1 MHALLNEDQ
10 EDLKRIVESLATSI
24 GVANPTDVAERDF
37 ATGWTALRGA
47 GLLELRGR
55 IGDEPVASGVEVM
68 VAAEA
73 LAAELVPLP
82 FVPSAVL
89 ATELMALASAPQEW
103 SDELEAGTSAYGIL
117 LDADLSDVATASD
130 SDTTLIWGGPTTS
143 HVLRLEPQDDQFRL
157 VRLTLRADVADNQ
170 SIDLTQGAWKLPEHT
185 SETADGLITADQL
198 DTWRALALAA
208 VCADTVGLM
217 RAALS
222 GAVEYSKSRIAYGV
236 PIGSFQAIQH
246 IAADTLVAIE
256 AAYGATCYAAW
267 CIDAVEPATALLAAR
282 TAKAHCAHVA
292 RTATENVMQIYGGV
306 GQTWEHIAHFYTRR
320 ALLNTELL
328 GNENVQLGHIAD
340 ARLEGI

>member
-24 GVANPTDVAERDF
+24 GISNPTDVAERDF
-37 ATGWTALRGA
+37 ATGWAALRGA

-55 IGDEPVASGVEVM
+55 ISDEPVASGVEVM

-89 ATELMALASAPQEW
+89 ATELIALASAPAAW
-103 SDELEAGTSAYGIL
+103 SDEIEAGTAAYGIL
-117 LDADLSDVATASD
+117 LDTDLSDIATNSD
-130 SDTTLIWGGPTTS
+130 PEATLIWGGPATT
-143 HVLRLEPQDDQFRL
+143 HVLHLEPHDGRFKL
-157 VRLTLRADVADNQ
+157 ARLTLGTDPVDNQ
-170 SIDLTQGAWKLPEHT
+170 SIDLTQGAWQLPEHT
-185 SETADGLITADQL
+185 SETADGTITADQL
-198 DTWRALALAA
+198 DTWRALALSA

-217 RAALS
+217 RAALA
-222 GAVEYSKSRIAYGV
+222 GAVEYSKTRVAYGV
-236 PIGSFQAIQH
+236 PIGTFQAIQH
-246 IAADTLVAIE
+246 LASDTLIAIE

-267 CIDAVEPATALLAAR
+267 CIDAAESATALLAAR

>member
-10 EDLKRIVESLATSI
+10 EDLKRVVESLATSI
-24 GVANPTDVAERDF
+24 GVTNPTDVDERDF
-37 ATGWTALRGA
+37 ATGWSALRNA

-55 IGDEPVASGVEVM
+55 SDDAPVASGVEVM

-73 LAAELVPLP
+73 LATKLVPLP

-89 ATELMALASAPQEW
+89 ATELLALASAPASW
-103 SDELEAGTSAYGIL
+103 TSDIEAGTAHYGL
-117 LDADLSDVATASD
+117 LLTADLTDIVTSAETDASVV
-130 SDTTLIWGGPTTS
+130 WGGQSTS
-143 HVLRLEPQDDQFRL
+143 HVLHLERQDGQFRL
-157 VRLTLRADVADNQ
+157 VRLTLAADLTDNC
-170 SIDLTQGAWKLPEHT
+170 SIDLTQGVWSLPKHT
-185 SETADGLITADQL
+185 SEHAGDSLTAEQL
-198 DTWRALALAA
+198 DSWRALALAS
-208 VCADTVGLM
+208 VCADSVGLM
-217 RAALS
+217 RSALD
-222 GAVEYSKSRIAYGV
+222 GAVEYSKSRVAYGA

-246 IAADTLVAIE
+246 LAADTLIMIE

-267 CIDAVEPATALLAAR
+267 CVDATDADTALLAAR

-292 RTATENVMQIYGGV
+292 RTATENVMQMYGGV

-340 ARLEGI
+340 SRLEGI